1 MKKDKWFAAA
11 WAAVGLLYLMIAA
24 FNFLVGQMLFAVP
37 TMLVGW
43 GMCAGGCFYYGA
55 RFGINK
61 AFDQV
66 MEVLESADEILT
78 KAELTAKSM
87 REESGDGKEGTV

>member
-1 MKKDKWFAAA
+1 MKKDKRFAAA
-11 WAAVGLLYLMIAA
+11 WAAVGLLYLVIAA

-66 MEVLESADEILT
+66 MEVLESADEILI
-78 KAELTAKSM
+78 KAELTAKTL
-87 REESGDGKEGTV
+87 REESGDETDGTL

>member
-1 MKKDKWFAAA
+1 MNKDKRFTAA
-11 WAAVGLLYLMIAA
+11 WAAVGLLYMMIAA
-24 FNFLVGQMLFAVP
+24 FNFKVGQLLFAVP

-66 MEVLESADEILT
+66 MEVLESADEILI

-87 REESGDGKEGTV
+87 REGSGDETDGTL

>member
-1 MKKDKWFAAA
+1 MNKDKRFTAA
-11 WAAVGLLYLMIAA
+11 WAAVGLLYLVIAA

-87 REESGDGKEGTV
+87 REGGEDCKEGTG

>member
-1 MKKDKWFAAA
+1 MKKDKRFAAA
-11 WAAVGLLYLMIAA
+11 WAAVGLLYLVIAA

-43 GMCAGGCFYYGA
+43 GMCAVGCFHYGA
-55 RFGINK
+55 RYGINK

-78 KAELTAKSM
+78 KAEMTAKSM
-87 REESGDGKEGTV
+87 REESGDETDGTL

>member
-1 MKKDKWFAAA
+1 MKKEKRFAAA
-11 WAAVGLLYLMIAA
+11 WAAVGLLYLVIAA
-24 FNFLVGQMLFAVP
+24 FNFKVGQLLFAVP

-66 MEVLESADEILT
+66 MEVLESADEILI
-78 KAELTAKSM
+78 KAELTAKTL
-87 REESGDGKEGTV
+87 REESGDETDGTL

>member
-1 MKKDKWFAAA
+1 MKKDKRFAAA
-11 WAAVGLLYLMIAA
+11 WAAVGLVYLMIAA
-24 FNFLVGQMLFAVP
+24 FDFLVGQMLFAVP

-43 GMCAGGCFYYGA
+43 GMCAVGCFHYGA
-55 RFGINK
+55 RYGINK

-78 KAELTAKSM
+78 KAELTAKQM
-87 REESGDGKEGTV
+87 KEGNADDTAGL